1 MKKQVWKPGTLLA
14 PVPPVLVSCGT
25 VDRPNVLTV
34 GWTGIVNTSPA
45 MTYISIRPERFS
57 YPIIK
62 ASREFVINL
71 TGKSLVRAAD
81 FCGVRS
87 GRDIDKFAYCHLTA
101 LPASEVGA
109 PLIEESPVSLECR
122 VKQIIPL
129 GFHDM
134 FLSKIVAVN
143 VDESVIEESGR
154 LNMEKCEL
162 IAYVHGAYY
171 GLGKRLGTFGYTVKK
186 KAKKHRG

>member
-1 MKKQVWKPGTLLA
+1 MKKQIWKPGTLLA

-25 VDRPNVLTV
+25 PKQPNVLTV

-62 ASREFVINL
+62 ESREFVINL

-87 GRDIDKFAYCHLTA
+87 GRDIDKFAHCHLTA

-109 PLIEESPVSLECR
+109 PLIAESPVSLECR
-122 VKQIIPL
+122 VEQIIPL
-129 GFHDM
+129 GSHDM
-134 FLSKIVAVN
+134 FLSKIIAVN

-154 LNMEKCEL
+154 LNMEKCGL

-171 GLGKRLGTFGYTVKK
+171 ELGKRLGTFGYTVKK